1 MRALVVFHSENSEHP
16 LSWMLKEEFKHCL
29 IALDNGEHW
38 IEVDG
43 AVGISIVRGM
53 APSDYDLAGYY
64 RSFGWTVV
72 ETEQA
77 KLQTMSQYIFRRPC
91 VFANC
96 VGMVQL
102 ILGVTG
108 FALTPY
114 SLYKQLK
121 RKEK

>member
-43 AVGISIVRGM
+43 RTGIPTVRGM
-53 APSDYDLAGYY
+53 APSDYDLAEYY
-64 RSFGWTVV
+64 RGLGWTVV
-72 ETEQA
+72 ETQQA
-77 KLQTMSQYIFRRPC
+77 PLKTMTQYMLKRPC
-91 VFANC
+91 VFASC

-102 ILGVTG
+102 ILGISG
-108 FALTPY
+108 LAMTPY
-114 SLYKQLK
+114 SLYKQLL